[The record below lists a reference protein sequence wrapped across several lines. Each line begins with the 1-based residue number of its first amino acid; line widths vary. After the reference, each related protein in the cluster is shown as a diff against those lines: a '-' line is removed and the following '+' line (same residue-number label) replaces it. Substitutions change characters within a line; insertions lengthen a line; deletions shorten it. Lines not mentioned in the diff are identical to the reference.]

1 MNVVESFFTTSPSGK
16 SDECAKFVID
26 DCTKVFTLSD
36 IMLISQEYTF
46 SCWFKVD
53 GASPSPENIIY
64 LPVTDKGTKIS
75 FGDEWA
81 KIEYSFVA
89 DSTSL
94 LIIFQA
100 PGTYYIYHP
109 QLELGTMATDWT
121 PAPEDTDDRFVTTD
135 QAISDNRDAIDDANN
150 RVSLAEASLQVLAD
164 SVVTLATDDD
174 GNTSVLQ
181 QTGTGWMFSL
191 GNLENTVSDALDALA
206 QLTEGQDATQLAIDS
221 LKRSVAEHAELQD
234 YVIVTEYNGQ
244 PCIEL
249 GEIGGEFKLRIT
261 NTEMYFM
268 AGAMIL
274 TTVTNKKMIAEKIE
288 IRDELQQGSF
298 IWKTRSNGNLGLT
311 RIGGN

>member
-1 MNVVESFFTTSPSGK
+1 MNVLETCTIDNPFDK
-16 SDECAKFVID
+16 SDECIKIIIYDTAEWFV
-26 DCTKVFTLSD
+26 LSD
-36 IMLISQEYTF
+36 IMNVSGVYTF
-46 SCWFKVD
+46 SAWIKSDASGSLTVGESYLETSPGWIQCKATFTADTVD
-53 GASPSPENIIY
+53 LNI
-64 LPVTDKGTKIS
+64 V
-75 FGDEWA
+75 F
-81 KIEYSFVA
+81 
-89 DSTSL
+89 ST
-94 LIIFQA
+94 

-109 QLELGTMATDWT
+109 QLEIGTMATDWT
-121 PAPEDTDDRFVTTD
+121 PAPEDTDDRLATTD
-135 QAISDNRDAIDDANN
+135 QAISDNKNAIDDANN

-164 SVVTLATDDD
+164 SVVTLATDDE

-181 QTGTGWMFSL
+181 QKGTGWIFSL
-191 GNLENTVSDALDALA
+191 GNLENTVSEALDALA

-234 YVIVTEYNGQ
+234 YVVVSEYNGQ

-298 IWKTRSNGNLGLT
+298 VWKTRANGNLGLT
-311 RIGGN
+311 RIGGS